1 MWGSCLRPGQAVALA
16 AGSNTAV
23 DQTALAMIEAH
34 RQHRLGPDTGFP
46 GNFARLA
53 KKDRVN
59 EALVDLAAEGHYRN
73 ARGDFPFQDGD
84 KSQDFRPC
92 KASLLREAR

>member
-23 DQTALAMIEAH
+23 DQPALAMIEAH
-34 RQHRLGPDTGFP
+34 RQHRLDPDTGFP
-46 GNFARLA
+46 GNFVRLA

-59 EALVDLAAEGHYRN
+59 EALVDLTPEGHYRN
-73 ARGDFPFQDGD
+73 AHGDLPFQDGD
-84 KSQDFRPC
+84 KSQDFRPY